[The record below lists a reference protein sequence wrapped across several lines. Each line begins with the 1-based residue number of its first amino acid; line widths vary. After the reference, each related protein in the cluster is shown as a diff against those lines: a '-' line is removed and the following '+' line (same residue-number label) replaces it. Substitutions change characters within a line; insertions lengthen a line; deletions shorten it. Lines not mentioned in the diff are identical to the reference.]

1 MNDDFDIGAR
11 LRTVRE
17 AAGIS
22 QRELM
27 RRTGVSNATVSLIEG
42 GQLSPT
48 VGALK
53 RILAGVPMGL
63 SEFFSGE
70 ASARE
75 ERIFFNSGELLEI
88 AKGGVSYRQVGRNL
102 KGKAIQFLRERY
114 EPGAATGKHPL
125 THEGEECGFIL
136 SGRLRVTVGE
146 QSRILG
152 PGDAYYF
159 RSDQEHSFRNE
170 GSEPCELVSACT
182 PPSI

>member
-1 MNDDFDIGAR
+1 MHDDFDIGAR

-17 AAGIS
+17 AAGVS

-27 RRTGVSNATVSLIEG
+27 RRTGISNATISLIES

-48 VGALK
+48 FGALK
-53 RILAGVPMGL
+53 RILAGMPMGL
-63 SEFFSGE
+63 AEFFSGE
-70 ASARE
+70 AVVRE
-75 ERIFFNSGELLEI
+75 DRIFFGSGDLLEMV
-88 AKGGVSYRQVGRNL
+88 KGGVSYRQIGRTL
-102 KGKAIQFLRERY
+102 KGKAIQFLHERY

-125 THEGEECGFIL
+125 THEGEECGIVI

-146 QSRILG
+146 RSRVLG
-152 PGDAYYF
+152 PGEAYYF
-159 RSDQEHSFRNE
+159 RSDQAHSFRNE